1 MYRMSITE
9 WECQRPEIV
18 TVDFEAEENIG
29 IYIKKKKKPT
39 RRVYMCSMSMDRV
52 IQVAWFHQNTVLHL

>member
-29 IYIKKKKKPT
+29 IYIKKKKNRLEEYICAACPWT
-39 RRVYMCSMSMDRV
+39 E
-52 IQVAWFHQNTVLHL
+52 